1 MNKDINTLIVELQ
14 KKLELEYGDDF
25 QNFYLVNSRHNKW
38 EGIIASEENKRKSVE
53 YYTIEDK
60 KIVKEEKTIY

>member
-14 KKLELEYGDDF
+14 KKLETEYGDDF
-25 QNFYLVNSRHNKW
+25 QNFYLVNSRYNKW
-38 EGIIASEENKRKSVE
+38 EGIIATQEDEKKSVE
-53 YYTIEDK
+53 YYTIEDR

>member
-1 MNKDINTLIVELQ
+1 MNKDITKLIVKLQ
-14 KKLELEYGDDF
+14 KKLDQEYGEDF
-25 QNFYLVNSRHNKW
+25 RNFYLVSNRHNKW
-38 EGIIASEENKRKSVE
+38 EGIIGSHEDNRRSVE

>member
-14 KKLELEYGDDF
+14 NKLEKEYGDDF
-25 QNFYLVNSRHNKW
+25 KNFYLVNNRHDNW
-38 EGIIASEENKRKSVE
+38 EGVIGSQENNRSSVE
-53 YYTIEDK
+53 YYKIENE